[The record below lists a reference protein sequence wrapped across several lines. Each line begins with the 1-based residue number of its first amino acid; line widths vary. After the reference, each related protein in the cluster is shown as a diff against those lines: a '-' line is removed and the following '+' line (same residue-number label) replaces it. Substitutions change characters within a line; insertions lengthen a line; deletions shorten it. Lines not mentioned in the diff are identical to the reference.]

1 MGPEVCS
8 SLKKDLG
15 SDKVA
20 CQGVGGA
27 YTAQLAPNFLSQNTN
42 QASINA
48 ATDMFDLANTKC
60 PNTKI
65 VAGGYRYIICI

>member
-1 MGPEVCS
+1 MGPGVCS
-8 SLKKDLG
+8 SLKNDLG

-27 YTAQLAPNFLSQNTN
+27 YTAQLLPNILPQNTDP
-42 QASINA
+42 ASIKA

-65 VAGGYRYIICI
+65 VAGGYRYILCT